1 MLNWAAMTSD
11 LDTNNASVGT
21 VFLLPTITNYTVGG
35 LLPSHLYHFQVTVLT
50 SGGNST
56 FVRVGQRTADLQS
69 LSSSDKDDSSVGIV
83 AGSVSGVL
91 ALIIVI
97 SGIFI
102 ARRQKHKY
110 HVCQLELSSYHPPR
124 LPAIGLDGS
133 KPDEWEV
140 EPCNLNMMDV
150 LGEGFFG
157 VVVKGEIY
165 HNGPPITAT
174 NVRPLGTLSQGQRKK
189 KVSHA
194 RMEKTIVACKML
206 KESDTIEDQ
215 QELVNEIQLMK
226 KTGHHKH
233 IVSMLGCITRRHPAC
248 LIVEYC
254 EHGDLLR
261 YLRNSRPS
269 VRILS

>member
-1 MLNWAAMTSD
+1 ML
-11 LDTNNASVGT
+11 TN
-21 VFLLPTITNYTVGG
+21 FLNCT
-35 LLPSHLYHFQVTVLT
+35 
-50 SGGNST
+50 
-56 FVRVGQRTADLQS
+56 DLQS

-206 KESDTIEDQ
+206 KGESRYFPVYQFLNLYDLV
-215 QELVNEIQLMK
+215 ELLQSQK
-226 KTGHHKH
+226 K
-233 IVSMLGCITRRHPAC
+233 
-248 LIVEYC
+248 E
-254 EHGDLLR
+254 
-261 YLRNSRPS
+261 
-269 VRILS
+269 